1 VEGEKMSRSV
11 FEQVFSNL
19 EDIEE
24 EFYHKIEKK
33 NDQIRELQETIKKQG
48 QIIDKLK
55 MDDLD
60 RGLETK

>member
-1 VEGEKMSRSV
+1 MSRSV

-19 EDIEE
+19 EEIEE
-24 EFYHKIEKK
+24 DFFHKIEKK

-55 MDDLD
+55 ME
-60 RGLETK
+60 RS